1 MKTRSGE
8 KIKMATLEELLG
20 VPAGDPGIAS
30 AGSGGDGRS

>member
-20 VPAGDPGIAS
+20 VPGEESAS
-30 AGSGGDGRS
+30 EV